1 MKKEKE
7 EIQFNNNYQNFIIK
21 IYL

>member
-7 EIQFNNNYQNFIIK
+7 EIQFNINYQNFIIK